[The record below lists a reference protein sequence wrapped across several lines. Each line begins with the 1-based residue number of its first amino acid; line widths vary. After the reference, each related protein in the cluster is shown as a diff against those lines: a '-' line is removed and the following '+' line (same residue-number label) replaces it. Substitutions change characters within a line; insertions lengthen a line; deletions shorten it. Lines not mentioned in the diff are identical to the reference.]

1 MLGSEVV
8 ANDHEN
14 DIENRVH
21 VLVLL
26 LEDND
31 IAECKNEHDADYG
44 CCVVATLKEIAEY
57 D

>member
-1 MLGSEVV
+1 MLGPEVIP
-8 ANDHEN
+8 DHYEN

-44 CCVVATLKEIAEY
+44 CCVAATLKEIAEY